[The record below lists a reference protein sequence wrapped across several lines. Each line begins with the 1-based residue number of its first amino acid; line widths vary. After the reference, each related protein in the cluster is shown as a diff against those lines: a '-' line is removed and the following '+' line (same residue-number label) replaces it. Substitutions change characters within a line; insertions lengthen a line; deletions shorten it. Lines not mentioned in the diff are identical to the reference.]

1 MVIQHCECTQCQKI
15 VNLNMVK
22 TVNFMLCKF
31 YHNKKI
37 NNEESSPKQLYLQPQ
52 IPFLSHHMYPAFHS
66 PTEPPL
72 EGQLPFKLP
81 GFTALTAF

>member
-1 MVIQHCECTQCQKI
+1 MVMQHCECTQCQKI

-37 NNEESSPKQLYLQPQ
+37 NNEESGPK
-52 IPFLSHHMYPAFHS
+52 
-66 PTEPPL
+66 
-72 EGQLPFKLP
+72 
-81 GFTALTAF
+81 